1 MNLINGDCLAIMPTL
16 ETDSI
21 DMVLVD
27 LPYGQTDCEWDTII
41 DMEKMWKQLR
51 RIGKDKCQYIFFCT
65 TKFGYKLIGSNPLWF
80 RYDLVWEKSNSV
92 GFLSANKLPLRTH
105 EMIYVFSN
113 SQGPND
119 LKIERNIENREYAK
133 KVLKFI
139 NKTAKQIERELR
151 HRKAEHFLQSVST
164 TQFSLPT
171 EKTYNELIEKYKINE
186 MDGFVKYDE
195 LQFEKVSSK
204 TYNPQKTPGKPYKVK
219 ASKLKNK
226 GVYGQTDVPEKEN
239 KTGDRHPL
247 SVQKF
252 NYDKEKLHPTQKP
265 VEACEWLIKT
275 YSNEGD
281 TVLDFTMGSGS
292 TGVAC
297 KNTNRNFIGIEMDEE
312 IFKTAEERIN
322 NISI

>member
-1 MNLINGDCLAIMPTL
+1 MNLINGDCLAIMPTI
-16 ETDSI
+16 ETDSV

-27 LPYGQTDCEWDTII
+27 LPYGQTDCEWDSII
-41 DMEKMWKQLR
+41 DMDKMWKQLR
-51 RIGKDKCQYIFFCT
+51 RIGKDSCQYIFFCT

-80 RYDLVWEKSNSV
+80 RYDLVWEKSSSV
-92 GFLSANKLPLRTH
+92 GYLSANKSPLRTH
-105 EMIYVFSN
+105 EMIYIFS
-113 SQGPND
+113 SRGTDD
-119 LKIERNIENREYAK
+119 LKLERNIESREYAK

-139 NKTAKQIERELR
+139 NKPYSKIKKEVGHMRLC
-151 HRKAEHFLQSVST
+151 HFLNCATT

-171 EKTYNELIEKYKINE
+171 RPTYNELIEKYKINE

-195 LQFEKVSSK
+195 LQFEKFI
-204 TYNPQKTPGKPYKVK
+204 YNPQKTPGKPYKVK
-219 ASKLKNK
+219 ASKLKNMSI
-226 GVYGQTDVPEKEN
+226 YGKKDMPEKEN

-247 SVQKF
+247 SIQKF
-252 NYDKEKLHPTQKP
+252 NHDKKKLHPTQKP